1 MSKSTLK
8 QEVKIIIRNEEDLKE
23 HFHSIHDYIR
33 NKFGFYGKSALQ
45 FFNLLFVLKLIEPI
59 IKKLTDSELSECKYS
74 DLVDC
79 VDGSDRAY
87 KLKQIRKIIFSE
99 KSILKDTIFMNGSF
113 EDFNEN
119 QDHLKGLLNKI
130 DVLTPEIM
138 DKYHVQGRVYEY
150 FLGFVTQKNKGKK
163 TGSQIE
169 DLGQYYTSKKITRY
183 CMAKVNPS
191 LNKDGNIHTMGDFF
205 CGSGGFITEYIHF
218 LNDKYK
224 QKINWIDNIFNLYG
238 CDTDRDIIKS
248 AIVDIL
254 LLTDTFSPLLNKAIT
269 EKKDF
274 SIKANIK
281 RIGSTFEDVF
291 SEDSDI
297 KVKYNFTN
305 PPYGG
310 SGKGENDKL
319 LLKHAT
325 KSIQHIAMTGSVN
338 LDKPPKG
345 FKPTKSKMNL
355 INGDNKETLSLLHGM
370 SILDK
375 DGFYCGVLKEGVFF
389 DGKFKDLR
397 KNLIENYDVKYVI
410 SVPQS
415 DFWNTSTKTSILI
428 FKNSGKQTTEVK
440 FCELKETDD
449 FDIINEVNPETN
461 KPISTFNSSN
471 YKMDLVKDG
480 EYLSVSFEDL
490 KEQAYSLNFK
500 NYIKQDIQVN
510 EGFKVV
516 KLGDICDIVDGFAFK
531 TENFKN
537 SGIPIIQISN
547 INNNLINELNSDK
560 FIEHNILYNKY
571 IVNKGDIV
579 LGMTGNIQE
588 KIAIYYDDKIK
599 YLNQRV
605 CKFTNFENEY
615 IKIYVYYYW
624 IHKEIGKYIQFKANG
639 SIQQNISKEDLKNL
653 EIPIPNDIST
663 VKLYLDYLNPANESL
678 QSLQSLQSQK
688 ERAICG
694 LIKMLTSFGKD
705 GVEWDEYRLG
715 DICTLNPKN
724 EKINFEYIEYLDIT
738 NCLEFKTIKLKND
751 ENLTSS
757 AKKTPKIGDIL
768 ISSVRP
774 NNKNITL
781 IRKNNYI
788 DNLVVSRGFISLR
801 ILSHL
806 KINPEYILY
815 YLLRDDIT
823 NYFMSKTIGSGYPEL
838 NTLILN
844 NLRIRILKP
853 HIIAKYKLEED
864 YDFMD
869 KLKNDISQTLK
880 NQEDITKQ
888 MMKLVLSP
896 DKTEEIK
903 KTLETVES
911 DNLDELEKLEKEL
924 EQDEVKPKRTKGIV
938 KVC

>member
-1 MSKSTLK
+1 MSKSTPK
-8 QEVKIIIRNEEDLKE
+8 HEVKITIKNEEDLKE

-79 VDGSDRAY
+79 VDGSDRAL

-191 LNKDGNIHTMGDFF
+191 LNKNGTIHTMGDFF

-291 SEDSDI
+291 SEDSDV

-325 KSIQHIAMTGSVN
+325 KSIKHIAMTGSVN
-338 LDKPPKG
+338 LEKSPKG

-397 KNLIENYDVKYVI
+397 TNLIENYEVKYVI

-449 FDIINEVNPETN
+449 YDIINEVNPETN

-471 YKMDLVKDG
+471 YKMELVKDG
-480 EYLSVSFEDL
+480 EYLLVSYEDL
-490 KEQAYSLNFK
+490 KEQAYSLNYK
-500 NYIKQDIQVN
+500 NYIKQVIQVN

-516 KLGDICDIVDGFAFK
+516 KLGDILNWNKKTNHPASDGKDEGLYRYYTSSEKIKRCDYLDVNK
-531 TENFKN
+531 KLCL
-537 SGIPIIQISN
+537 IIGNGGKGCIYLDN
-547 INNNLINELNSDK
+547 IFSVSDHMFVLNSDK
-560 FIEHNILYNKY
+560 DEL
-571 IVNKGDIV
+571 
-579 LGMTGNIQE
+579 T
-588 KIAIYYDDKIK
+588 
-599 YLNQRV
+599 
-605 CKFTNFENEY
+605 T
-615 IKIYVYYYW
+615 YVYYYL
-624 IHKEIGKYIQFKANG
+624 KEDWDNLLKKCFNG
-639 SIQQNISKEDLKNL
+639 STLGNISKETLNNY
-653 EIPIPNDIST
+653 EIPIPESLDT

-694 LIKMLTSFGKD
+694 LIKMLTNFGKD

-715 DICTLNPKN
+715 DIITLKAGKFNTKNMSNTGEYPFYNASINNPIGTHN
-724 EKINFEYIEYLDIT
+724 EYCFDGDKYIL
-738 NCLEFKTIKLKND
+738 FIKSGNVNANSVGNVLLVKG
-751 ENLTSS
+751 
-757 AKKTPKIGDIL
+757 KIGAVPDTL
-768 ISSVRP
+768 KIS
-774 NNKNITL
+774 T
-781 IRKNNYI
+781 NYNY
-788 DNLVVSRGFISLR
+788 DYLYHYLKSNYNLVKSFAETSVGLGHISTE
-801 ILSHL
+801 
-806 KINPEYILY
+806 KFKN
-815 YLLRDDIT
+815 
-823 NYFMSKTIGSGYPEL
+823 MK
-838 NTLILN
+838 
-844 NLRIRILKP
+844 IRILKP
-853 HIIAKYKLEED
+853 HIIAKYKLEEEFE
-864 YDFMD
+864 FMD

-888 MMKLVLSP
+888 MMKLVLSS
-896 DKTEEIK
+896 DKTEKTEEIK
-903 KTLETVES
+903 KTLEIEES
-911 DNLDELEKLEKEL
+911 SDDLDELEKLEKEL
-924 EQDEVKPKRTKGIV
+924 EQDEIKPKRSKAIV